1 MDRQPQKISDE
12 VFEQILAVRNTGEA
26 NMFDIRAVM
35 RVAYGMELYQLVCFL
50 EDKKNHKDYLNLILN
65 GER

>member
-1 MDRQPQKISDE
+1 
-12 VFEQILAVRNTGEA
+12 
-26 NMFDIRAVM
+26 MFDIRAVM
-35 RVAYGMELYQLVCFL
+35 KVAYGMELYQLVCFL